1 MNPNH
6 HLTSMIQNAFNR
18 PAASAFGDRISLPPA
33 RLDAA
38 QTAAILGFQAHDIP
52 TLVAAKLLKPLGKP
66 VQNSVKYFAAV
77 EVLARFEDPDW
88 LNRATQRT
96 SERWEVK
103 NSRKRKSVAAAK
115 PQTPEAS
122 LAA

>member
-1 MNPNH
+1 
-6 HLTSMIQNAFNR
+6 MIQNTYSR
-18 PAASAFGDRISLPPA
+18 PPASAYGDRIPLPPA
-33 RLDAA
+33 RIDAA

-52 TLVAAKLLKPLGKP
+52 TLVAAKMLKPLGKP

-77 EVLARFEDPDW
+77 EVLARFDDPDW

-103 NSRKRKSVAAAK
+103 NARKKKSIATAK
-115 PQTPEAS
+115 PQPPEIS

>member
-1 MNPNH
+1 
-6 HLTSMIQNAFNR
+6 MIQHPYTR
-18 PAASAFGDRISLPPA
+18 LPAPAIGDRIPLPPA

-38 QTAAILGFQAHDIP
+38 QTAAILGFQPHDIP

-77 EVLARFEDPDW
+77 EVLARFDDPDW

-103 NSRKRKSVAAAK
+103 NSRKKKSIAAAK
-115 PQTPEAS
+115 PQTPETS